1 MSGASE
7 GPAAVLSLAE
17 RLLERPEARTAGLWP
32 RAAALLARQA
42 LEGALDEL
50 WRARRLELGA
60 CSTKAQLICLREYL
74 GDPELAGRVHHAWMA
89 LSQACHHHPYELAPT
104 ADELRGLIE
113 VVGELASRVTG
124 QGPPGPTAGR

>member
-1 MSGASE
+1 MQAPELLSQARALLGLAS
-7 GPAAVLSLAE
+7 PAT
-17 RLLERPEARTAGLWP
+17 RGLWP

-42 LEGALDEL
+42 LEQALDDY
-50 WRARRLELGA
+50 WRARRLPRGREV
-60 CSTKAQLICLREYL
+60 SRRAQFICLREYARAHEK
-74 GDPELAGRVHHAWMA
+74 ELAARLHHAWTA